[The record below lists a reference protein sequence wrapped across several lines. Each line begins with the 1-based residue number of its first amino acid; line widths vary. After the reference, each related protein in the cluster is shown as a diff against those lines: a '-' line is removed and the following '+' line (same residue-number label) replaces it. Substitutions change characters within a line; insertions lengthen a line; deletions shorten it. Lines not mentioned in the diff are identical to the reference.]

1 MPDAF
6 RIAEQY
12 GGVLPPT
19 ERPLLVVMLTGWID
33 ASNAAAAAMD
43 AIVDRTSATT
53 IVEFDPDTYID
64 YRARRPI
71 MELRLGVNTRL
82 EWVTPKLLLGRDR
95 NGRDVLLLTGAEPD
109 ANWHRFAAEVA
120 GLAGRLGVRRML
132 GLGAYPVA
140 TPHTRGVRM
149 SCTCPSPELVATL
162 PYIKSSLDAP
172 AGVESVLEH
181 ALTRIGIDAIGLWAQ
196 VPHYVSSMP
205 YPAASLAL
213 LEAVNE
219 VGNID
224 LDVSDLR
231 DAVEMQRERLN
242 RLVNEN
248 PEHAAML
255 RQLEQAFDAAQAAD
269 DTLSLAENLP
279 DGDQLAAELEQF
291 LREHRSDS

>member
-1 MPDAF
+1 MTDAF
-6 RIAEQY
+6 RIAEPY
-12 GGVLPPT
+12 GGALPPT

-43 AIVDRTSATT
+43 VLIDKTAATT
-53 IVEFDPDTYID
+53 IVEFDPDIYID

-82 EWVTPKLLLGRDR
+82 NWMAPKLMLGRDR
-95 NGRDVLLLTGAEPD
+95 NNRDVLLLTGAEPD
-109 ANWHRFAAEVA
+109 TQWQRFAAEVA
-120 GLAGRLGVRRML
+120 NLATQLGVRKML

-140 TPHTRGVRM
+140 TPHTRGVKM
-149 SCTCPSPELVATL
+149 SCTCPTPSLVATL

-181 ALTRIGIDAIGLWAQ
+181 ALTRVDIDAIGLWAQ

-205 YPAASLAL
+205 YPASSLAL
-213 LEAVNE
+213 LDAVSE
-219 VGNID
+219 VGNVD
-224 LDVSDLR
+224 VDVSEVR
-231 DAVEMQRERLN
+231 DIVGVQRERLD

-269 DTLSLAENLP
+269 DTLSLSDDFANGE
-279 DGDQLAAELEQF
+279 QLAAELELF
-291 LREHRSDS
+291 LRQHRSDS

>member
-1 MPDAF
+1 MPDAW
-6 RIAEQY
+6 RILEQY

-19 ERPLLVVMLTGWID
+19 DRPLLVVMLAGWID

-43 AIVDRTSATT
+43 ALVERTSATT
-53 IVEFDPDTYID
+53 IVEFDSDTYID

-82 EWVTPKLLLGRDR
+82 EWVTPKLMLGRDR
-95 NGRDVLLLTGAEPD
+95 NGRDVLLLAGAEPD
-109 ANWHRFAAEVA
+109 ANWQRFAAEVA
-120 GLAGRLGVRRML
+120 VLAGRLGVRRML

-149 SCTCPSPELVATL
+149 SCTCPSSELVATL

-231 DAVEMQRERLN
+231 DTVEVQRERLN

-255 RQLEQAFDAAQAAD
+255 RQLEVAFDAAQAAD
-269 DTLSLAENLP
+269 DTLSLDGNLP